1 MNGILGTLSEAST
14 EVIYSGGIFSALL
27 LTHTQSTRVVCSFYF
42 FKEVEATVAH
52 WI

>member
-1 MNGILGTLSEAST
+1 MNGILGTLSETST
-14 EVIYSGGIFSALL
+14 EVIYSGGIFTATD
-27 LTHTQSTRVVCSFYF
+27 THTEHTCSVFALF